1 LNARTI
7 FWLIASLLLPVILV
21 VAAKQIFDIDQAEFF
36 AMMQSL
42 SESPWAVPVTI
53 ALFCG
58 LAFIGAPQWMLI
70 TGTVLAFGVW
80 EGGIL
85 SWIGSLAAAVLGFWI
100 GQSVGAERLRRLDAK
115 LIRKISAAVRK
126 NGFMTS
132 LVVRL
137 VPTGPA
143 ILVNLAAGV
152 SRMKFRHFAAG
163 TAIGIIPKILVV
175 CLISQ
180 GLISGL
186 SGSFMAV
193 FFAGLAGLAI
203 LLSWVARKRLE
214 ARSPLSGEK
223 TQ

>member
-1 LNARTI
+1 MNARTL
-7 FWLIASLLLPVILV
+7 FWLIISLLIPVILV

-42 SESPWAVPVTI
+42 SESPWAIPVTI

-58 LAFIGAPQWMLI
+58 LSFIGAPQWMLI

-100 GQSVGAERLRRLDAK
+100 GQRVGAERLRKLDAK

-152 SRMKFRHFAAG
+152 SRMKFRHFVAG

-180 GLISGL
+180 GLIAGV
-186 SGSFMAV
+186 SGSLMAL

-203 LLSWVARKRLE
+203 LLSWFARKRLE
-214 ARSPLSGEK
+214 ARSPL
-223 TQ
+223 

>member
-1 LNARTI
+1 MNARTI
-7 FWLIASLLLPVILV
+7 FWLIASLLIPVILV
-21 VAAKQIFDIDQAEFF
+21 IGAQQFFDIDQSEFF

-42 SESPWAVPVTI
+42 SESPWAIPITI

-58 LAFIGAPQWMLI
+58 LAFVGAPQWMLI

-80 EGGIL
+80 EGAAL
-85 SWIGSLAAAVLGFWI
+85 SWMGSLAAAVLGFWI
-100 GQSVGAERLRRLDAK
+100 GHLVGAQRLRRIDAK
-115 LIRKISAAVRK
+115 LIRKLSAAVRK

-152 SRMKFRHFAAG
+152 SRMKFTHFVAG
-163 TAIGIIPKILVV
+163 TAVGIIPKILVV

-180 GLISGL
+180 GLISGV
-186 SGSFMAV
+186 SGSLMAV
-193 FFAGLAGLAI
+193 FFAGLAGVAI
-203 LLSWVARKRLE
+203 LLSWFARKRLE
-214 ARSPLSGEK
+214 ARSPI
-223 TQ
+223 

>member
-1 LNARTI
+1 MGSLVLPI
-7 FWLIASLLLPVILV
+7 LIVLV
-21 VAAKQIFDIDQAEFF
+21 AQQLFDIDQSEFF

-42 SESPWAVPVTI
+42 SESPWAIPVTI
-53 ALFCG
+53 LLFCA

-85 SWIGSLAAAVLGFWI
+85 SWVGSLTAAMLGFGI
-100 GQSVGAERLRRLDAK
+100 GQFVGAERLQRIDAK
-115 LIRKISAAVRK
+115 LVRKLTAAVRK

-152 SRMKFRHFAAG
+152 SRMKFRHFVAG
-163 TAIGIIPKILVV
+163 TAIGILPKIIII

-180 GLISGL
+180 GLISSL
-186 SGSFMAV
+186 SGSLMAL
-193 FFAGLAGLAI
+193 FFAGLAVIAI
-203 LLSWVARKRLE
+203 FISWLARKRLE
-214 ARSPLSGEK
+214 ARSPL
-223 TQ
+223 